1 MSCQL
6 IDDLHPNRDASS
18 LETML
23 KGKGPKGSET
33 GEAPQKASKT
43 CSLACSDWAVLVWR
57 MGNDDAGRFGERLI
71 AIEVNVLYVLVDFIS
86 N

>member
-43 CSLACSDWAVLVWR
+43 CSLAFMASVV
-57 MGNDDAGRFGERLI
+57 I
-71 AIEVNVLYVLVDFIS
+71 STVNLLSGFDHD
-86 N
+86 